1 MAFRKNNFEATPLTN
16 VKQIETEEK
25 PLLPKQKKETNT
37 NKETKSRTRRNTN
50 QRRTSRPVKKDDN
63 KKTNNNQPAKKL
75 KVIPLGGLGEI
86 GKNLTV
92 FETEDDIVIVDCG
105 LKFPDEDMYGID
117 IVIPE
122 FTYLIENRHKI
133 RGLFITHGHEDHIGA
148 IPYLLKQINIPIYG
162 TKLTI
167 GLLKRK
173 LTEHGLDESAKLH
186 IVKQGHI
193 VKIKGFSVEFV
204 TSNHSI
210 PDSCALYIKSSCGTV
225 FHTGDFK
232 VDYTPVDNQQIDL
245 QSCLLY
251 TSSQIIG

>member
-92 FETEDDIVIVDCG
+92 FETEDDSD
-105 LKFPDEDMYGID
+105 
-117 IVIPE
+117 
-122 FTYLIENRHKI
+122 R
-133 RGLFITHGHEDHIGA
+133 
-148 IPYLLKQINIPIYG
+148 
-162 TKLTI
+162 
-167 GLLKRK
+167 
-173 LTEHGLDESAKLH
+173 
-186 IVKQGHI
+186 
-193 VKIKGFSVEFV
+193 
-204 TSNHSI
+204 
-210 PDSCALYIKSSCGTV
+210 
-225 FHTGDFK
+225 
-232 VDYTPVDNQQIDL
+232 
-245 QSCLLY
+245 
-251 TSSQIIG
+251 